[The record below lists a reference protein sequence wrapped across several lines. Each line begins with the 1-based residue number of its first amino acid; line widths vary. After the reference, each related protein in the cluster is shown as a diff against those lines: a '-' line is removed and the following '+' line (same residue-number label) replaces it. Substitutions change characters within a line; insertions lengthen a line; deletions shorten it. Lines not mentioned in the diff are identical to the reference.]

1 MARRYN
7 TFVSDYYRKAVQ
19 QVGIRTHNPQN
30 CHEVFYHLSRR
41 ADDGQQIPLHFQ
53 KLFVKTSSGASY
65 TDPVISSLA
74 LEAKTLTMVTIMKA
88 LKEIVEEESLH
99 IVTKSGAQTRL

>member
-1 MARRYN
+1 MVFSSFFDLMA
-7 TFVSDYYRKAVQ
+7 
-19 QVGIRTHNPQN
+19 
-30 CHEVFYHLSRR
+30 L
-41 ADDGQQIPLHFQ
+41 
-53 KLFVKTSSGASY
+53 KLFHFFRYESLTDASKLESAKELQINIIP
-65 TDPVISSLA
+65 D

>member
-1 MARRYN
+1 MYQLRGHRKIIGEKAKVN
-7 TFVSDYYRKAVQ
+7 LVIAIAHVPLTVGQWLPCSDMLGKKVAQ
-19 QVGIRTHNPQN
+19 K
-30 CHEVFYHLSRR
+30 
-41 ADDGQQIPLHFQ
+41 